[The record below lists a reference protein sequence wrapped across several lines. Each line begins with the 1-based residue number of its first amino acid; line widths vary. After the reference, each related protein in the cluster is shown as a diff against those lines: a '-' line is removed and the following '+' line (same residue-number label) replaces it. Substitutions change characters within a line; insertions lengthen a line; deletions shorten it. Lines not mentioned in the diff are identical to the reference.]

1 MFDMANSNLGDARI
15 WDRSYV
21 QVSGMK
27 LGTLTLLQTIIFTNC
42 QEEKDQTFAIPLQS

>member
-1 MFDMANSNLGDARI
+1 MANSNLGDARI

-27 LGTLTLLQTIIFTNC
+27 LGTSRMEWNFNPATNNN
-42 QEEKDQTFAIPLQS
+42 LH